1 MTVPPS
7 RRRSPRGPLVLDIRE
22 LSRRAGSMKHVV
34 TRVPA
39 PAGLGTEMINV
50 PPGALIELDLR
61 LEAVMEG
68 VLVSG
73 TASTPLA
80 GECSRCLDPFED
92 EATVDIRELFY
103 YPDRVVDNADDDD
116 CQQVVNDHLD
126 LVPALRD
133 ALVLSLPLS
142 PCCRPDCA
150 GLCVDCGAR
159 LDDLE
164 PDHTH
169 ERVDPRWAA
178 LPSLVEN
185 PSQVENPAAIDNKEK
200 D

>member
-1 MTVPPS
+1 MTGPS
-7 RRRSPRGPLVLDIRE
+7 SHRRSPRGPLVLDIRE
-22 LSRRAGSMKHVV
+22 LGRRAGSMKHVV
-34 TRVPA
+34 TQVPA
-39 PAGLGTEMINV
+39 PAELGNEMIKV
-50 PPGALIELDLR
+50 SPGALIELAVR
-61 LEAVMEG
+61 LESVMEG

-92 EATVDIRELFY
+92 EAAVDIRELFY
-103 YPDRVVDNADDDD
+103 YPDRVVGDVDDDD
-116 CQQVVNDHLD
+116 CPQIVNDHID
-126 LVPALRD
+126 LLPALRD
-133 ALVLSLPLS
+133 ALVLNLPLS

-164 PDHTH
+164 PGHTH
-169 ERVDPRWAA
+169 EQVDPRWAA

-185 PSQVENPAAIDNKEK
+185 SALIDNKEK